1 MSTDLRQTHFELFG
15 LQPGYDVDR
24 EALSAIH
31 LDLQKAVHPDRYAAG
46 SPHEK
51 LLAVQRAAQ
60 VNEAYGV
67 LRDPLERARYLLHLN
82 GIDTAEETN
91 TAMDPA
97 FLMEQMEWREQLD
110 EVADA
115 GDAPGALLAIVNQLE
130 QARRGLHRELAGLFE
145 DGSGE
150 AMQQAADIVRKL
162 RFMDKLLQQTT
173 EMEEQFF

>member
-1 MSTDLRQTHFELFG
+1 MRQTHFELFG

-24 EALSAIH
+24 EALAAIH

-110 EVADA
+110 EVSNA
-115 GDAPGALLAIVNQLE
+115 GDALGALLAIVNQLE
-130 QARRGLHRELAGLFE
+130 QARRGLHRELASLFE
-145 DGSGE
+145 DGTGE